1 MHEEIAGPVYA
12 VFAGGLDLRERLE
25 RHPELLDFPKEQAGL
40 KEILRKVPNIG
51 EERFGSEAF
60 LGIRY
65 PLVCWLDEVFI
76 LNSPWKS
83 EWTEASLEMSLY
95 DSRDRAWKFWEQAQL
110 AESRVSVDV
119 LEVFF
124 LCVML
129 GFRGDWHN
137 KPDRLDDWQTATRR
151 LLFDNQKRR
160 WPAPAEVQATTYVP
174 PLTGAARRQTML
186 LAWAGSM
193 LVFILVAMFLFITFI
208 SRLRRWGGFAACG
221 LEFPHC

>member
-1 MHEEIAGPVYA
+1 MQDQIAGPVYA
-12 VFAGGLDLRERLE
+12 VFSAGLDVRERLE
-25 RHPELLDFPKEQAGL
+25 RQPELLDFAKEQAAL
-40 KEILRKVPNIG
+40 KEILRKVPNVG
-51 EERFGSEAF
+51 EEKFGSETF

-76 LNSPWKS
+76 LNSPWKA

-119 LEVFF
+119 LEVFY

-137 KPDRLDDWQTATRR
+137 KPDRLGAWQAATKR
-151 LLFDNQKRR
+151 LLFDSPQRR
-160 WPAPAEVQATTYVP
+160 WPAPAEVQPPTYVP
-174 PLTGAARRQTML
+174 PLTGAQRRQKML
-186 LAWAGSM
+186 LAWAGSL
-193 LVFILVAMFLFITFI
+193 LVFILVAMFLFITLV
-208 SRLRRWGGFAACG
+208 SQ
-221 LEFPHC
+221 